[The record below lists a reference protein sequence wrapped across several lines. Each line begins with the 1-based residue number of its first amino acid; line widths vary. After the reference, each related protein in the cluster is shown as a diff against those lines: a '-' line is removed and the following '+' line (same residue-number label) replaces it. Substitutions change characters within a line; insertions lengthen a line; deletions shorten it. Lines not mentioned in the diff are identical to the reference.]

1 MTEQNKAYHPFDQ
14 LTQNRD
20 SIQDRRDFNGANRL
34 ESNESDVPDISPDP
48 KLSLKAIH
56 SSALLIDR
64 ELRIVWQNQAACTKI
79 WHKSAGNGSKNGSNY
94 STIFDP
100 VFDPGFQNKV
110 DNWRQWVGFFLR
122 HARGLA
128 DHQVLDRLVERRS
141 ERQLDVIKAMLTENG
156 PFPDGQAT
164 SHMIQQVM
172 QDGAVVNFSVVTT
185 DFNEGRLF
193 IFNSLHPSGPGKEQA
208 GISAVEQSLK
218 MIRQHPQPIKIP
230 LFILAGRLNGADV
243 LKAELL
249 DDDYTELLSR
259 LWQIWIETI
268 ERFGGIIGRYSSSGL
283 SAYFSPVLNSDE
295 NPAQVIACALELRKQ
310 MADVGREWKIRKGW
324 LHELELNIGIH
335 GGEDHVGA
343 IHSVLGESLLSYG
356 NTLEVAG
363 LLTQIAKRG
372 QIVASKFVIGQLP
385 QNELKKLKFG
395 IFRQENQRQVFI
407 ANCFSRLND
416 LPWIA
421 GCSLPIDPD
430 LAGLPVTE
438 VFDRDVQ
445 EEE

>member
-1 MTEQNKAYHPFDQ
+1 MTEHNKAHHPFEQ
-14 LTQNRD
+14 LTQNTD
-20 SIQDRRDFNGANRL
+20 SLQEGRDFKGANRL
-34 ESNESDVPDISPDP
+34 NPNESEVPNISPDP
-48 KLSLKAIH
+48 KLSLEGIQ
-56 SSALLIDR
+56 SPALLIDH
-64 ELRIVWQNQAACTKI
+64 ELRIVWQNQPARTRI
-79 WHKSAGNGSKNGSNY
+79 WHKSAGSSNNGSNH
-94 STIFDP
+94 STMFDP

-110 DNWRQWVGFFLR
+110 DNWRQWVGFLLR

-128 DHQVLDRLVERRS
+128 DNHVLDRLLERRS
-141 ERQLDVIKAMLTENG
+141 ERQLDVIKAMLTESD

-172 QDGAVVNFSVVTT
+172 QDNVVVNFSVVTT

-193 IFNSLHPSGPGKEQA
+193 IFNSLHPSGSGKEQV

-230 LFILAGRLNGADV
+230 LFAMAVRLNGADV

-249 DDDYTELLSR
+249 EDDYTELLSR

-283 SAYFSPVLNSDE
+283 SAFFSPVLNSDE

-310 MADVGREWKIRKGW
+310 MADIGREWKIRKGW
-324 LHELELNIGIH
+324 LHEIELIIGIH

-363 LLTQIAKRG
+363 LLTQIAQKG
-372 QIVASKFVIGQLP
+372 QIVASKFVISQLP

-395 IFRQENQRQVFI
+395 IFRQENQRQVYI

-421 GCSLPIDPD
+421 GCSLPIGPD

-438 VFDRDVQ
+438 VFDRNVQ
-445 EEE
+445 VEK